1 MKRTKIVAT
10 IGPASDSPETLE
22 ALIRAGA
29 NIFRFNMK
37 HADRAWHEE
46 RIDLVRRVCQD
57 KGLDVGILID
67 LQGPEIRLET
77 PEKKEV
83 TVEENELVTF
93 SLSPAD
99 GKHIVIPTPEVYTA
113 VHVGQ
118 LLLIDDGV
126 VEFEIIE
133 AHDHEIKARS
143 RQACVIK
150 HRKSVNFPG
159 ADIDLPA
166 MTEDDYKKIEM
177 RNMAEVD
184 FVALSFTRTKA
195 DVIHL
200 RGELDQRGVKSK
212 ICAKI
217 ENQIALDHLE
227 EIIEVSDV
235 LMVARGDL
243 AVEIPYE
250 RLAHEQKRMIKM
262 CNEMKKPVITATQM
276 LHSMVHNMRPTRAE
290 MCDVANAVYD
300 GTDATMLSEETAG
313 GEHPL
318 MVVEAM
324 SRILSFTET
333 VVEKKSQID
342 WKVR

>member
-10 IGPASDSPETLE
+10 IGPASESPEILE
-22 ALIRAGA
+22 SLIHAGA
-29 NIFRFNMK
+29 DVFRFNMK
-37 HADRAWHEE
+37 HADRSWHEE
-46 RIDLVRRVCQD
+46 RIDRVRTMCRD
-57 KGLDVGILID
+57 KGLDVAILID
-67 LQGPEIRLET
+67 LQGPEVRLET

-83 TVEENELVTF
+83 TVEQNELITF
-93 SLSPAD
+93 SLLPMD
-99 GKHIVIPTPEVYTA
+99 GKHIVIPTPQVYPA
-113 VHVGQ
+113 VRVGQ
-118 LLLIDDGV
+118 LMLIDDGV

-133 AHDHEIKARS
+133 VYDHEIKARS
-143 RQACVIK
+143 RQNCVIK

-159 ADIDLPA
+159 SDIDLPS
-166 MTEDDYKKIEM
+166 MTDDDHKKIEM
-177 RNMAEVD
+177 RNMADVD
-184 FVALSFTRTKA
+184 YVALSFTRTKN
-195 DVIHL
+195 DVVKL
-200 RGELDQRGVKSK
+200 RAELDQRGVHSK

-217 ENQIALDHLE
+217 ENQVALDHLA

-235 LMVARGDL
+235 IMVGRGDL

-250 RLAHEQKRMIKM
+250 RLAFEQKRIIKM
-262 CNEMKKPVITATQM
+262 CNEMKKPVIAATQM

-300 GTDATMLSEETAG
+300 GADATMLSEETAG

-318 MVVEAM
+318 NVVESM
-324 SRILSFTET
+324 NRILSFTET